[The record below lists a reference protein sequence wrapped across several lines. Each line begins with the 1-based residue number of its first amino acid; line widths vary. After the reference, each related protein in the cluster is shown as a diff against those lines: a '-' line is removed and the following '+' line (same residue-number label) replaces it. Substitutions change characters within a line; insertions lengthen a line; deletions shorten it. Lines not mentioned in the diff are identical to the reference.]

1 MQFAEGCI
9 KTYDMRPLFERI
21 PSFAARR
28 INHLFFGVTIGVG
41 GYGAVWND
49 DLDLSS
55 DEHWENGVDE

>member
-9 KTYDMRPLFERI
+9 KTYDMKPLFERI
-21 PSFAARR
+21 PSYALLKDY
-28 INHLFFGVTIGVG
+28 HLFSSVTIGVG

-55 DEHWENGVDE
+55 DELWENGVDE

>member
-9 KTYDMRPLFERI
+9 KIYDMRVLFERI
-21 PSFAARR
+21 PSFAARKDY
-28 INHLFFGVTIGVG
+28 HLFSGVTIGVG

-55 DEHWENGVDE
+55 DELWENGVDE